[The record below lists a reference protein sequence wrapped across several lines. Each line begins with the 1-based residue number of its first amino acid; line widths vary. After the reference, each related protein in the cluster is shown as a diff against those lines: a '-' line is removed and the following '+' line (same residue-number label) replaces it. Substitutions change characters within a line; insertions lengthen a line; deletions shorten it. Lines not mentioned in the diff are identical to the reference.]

1 MSETALAVTNVVST
15 VQQRTDAVQAF
26 IMHHI
31 VDSDTLKLPFAAL
44 HLPGWLSLHGIA
56 VVLAALLLVPFLLWT
71 ARRRAL
77 VPTGARNLVEWVVL
91 FVRDQIVV
99 PYLGEAD
106 GRRMT
111 PWFCSLFFFILTMNL
126 VGLLPGMPT
135 ATANVSVTGALALLS
150 LGFMIFGAMA
160 RQGVVGFFQGFAP
173 HGVPWPVLILLVPLE
188 FVGLFVKAFA
198 LTIRL
203 FANELAGHIVVFF
216 LLGLIVIF
224 GAAGLPFLVMA
235 ALIYLL
241 EVFVAFLQAYIF
253 TLLSAVFI
261 GQRLHPE
268 H

>member
-1 MSETALAVTNVVST
+1 MSSAALAVTNAVTT
-15 VQQRTDAVQAF
+15 VQERTDAVQAF
-26 IMHHI
+26 IMHHV
-31 VDSDTLKLPFAAL
+31 VDSDTLKLPFATI
-44 HLPGWLSLHGIA
+44 HLPPYLSLHGLA

-71 ARRRAL
+71 ARRRAA
-77 VPTGARNLVEWVVL
+77 VPSGARNLVEWTVV

-99 PYLGEAD
+99 PYLGPDD
-106 GRRMT
+106 GRRLT
-111 PWFCSLFFFILTMNL
+111 PYFCSLFFFILAMNL
-126 VGLLPGMPT
+126 VGLIPGMPT

-150 LGFMIFGAMA
+150 LGFMILGAMA
-160 RQGVVGFFQGFAP
+160 RQGVVGFFKGFAP
-173 HGVPWPVLILLVPLE
+173 HGVPLPVLMLLIPIE
-188 FVGLFVKAFA
+188 FLGLFIKAFA

-216 LLGLIVIF
+216 LLGLVVIF
-224 GAAGLPFLVMA
+224 GAAGLPFLVLA
-235 ALIYLL
+235 VLIYLL